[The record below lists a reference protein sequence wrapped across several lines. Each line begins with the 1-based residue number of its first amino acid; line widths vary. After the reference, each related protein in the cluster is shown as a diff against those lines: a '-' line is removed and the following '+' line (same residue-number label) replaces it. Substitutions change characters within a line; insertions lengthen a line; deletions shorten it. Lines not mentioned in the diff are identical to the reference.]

1 MLIRVILVLVVL
13 YLLYRL
19 LKSMVTPSVWK
30 DSSSEKRLEIN
41 EELVEDPFCHTFVPI
56 GTAFKAVIAGKT
68 VYFCSPDCYEK
79 LMTEEE
85 SGSSMTGDR
94 KVK

>member
-41 EELVEDPFCHTFVPI
+41 EELVEDPFCHTFVRSEPPSKPSLP
-56 GTAFKAVIAGKT
+56 GRRFTSVARTAMKN
-68 VYFCSPDCYEK
+68 
-79 LMTEEE
+79 
-85 SGSSMTGDR
+85 
-94 KVK
+94 